1 MFNIDFTTT
10 PKDVA
15 PSILDKKI
23 KVNRWTKRPK
33 IKEVGAAERLARVL
47 MYVFLAVAVYTLLF
61 RIEYKWQDFSMA
73 TLMRITQNFFRF
85 DLVENAQKLE
95 MLSSLV
101 NTLALGFLTTFFG
114 LISGLILGLLAAKN
128 LVSGPLPTFIRGV
141 SSFVRAVPTII
152 WVLIVVAGFGLTS
165 TTAVIGMYFH
175 TVAFFVKSFAESF
188 EEIDMGTIEALKA
201 TGANWLQIVFGAVL
215 PSALTKI
222 ISWFAIRN
230 EINFGVAVVIG
241 PAAGVPGTIGTI
253 INNASR
259 AGEYAVQGFGVSLIF
274 LTAFI
279 MEMTINHFRQR
290 SIIKS

>member
-15 PSILDKKI
+15 PSILDKQLKI
-23 KVNRWTKRPK
+23 NRWTKRPK
-33 IKEVGAAERLARVL
+33 LKEVGAADRLVRVL
-47 MYVFLAVAVYTLLF
+47 MYAFLAIAVYTILF

-73 TLMRITQNFFRF
+73 TLVRISQNFFRF
-85 DLVENAQKLE
+85 DLVDNAQKLE
-95 MLSSLV
+95 MLGSLV

-114 LISGLILGLLAAKN
+114 LVSGLILGLLAAKN
-128 LVSGPLPTFIRGV
+128 LVSGALPTFIRGL

-188 EEIDMGTIEALKA
+188 EEIDKGTIEALKA